1 MGLLKTILV
10 SFVLFAYSL
19 FWIAL
24 IIFVGFSELIKY
36 LIDTLER
43 LINYLIN
50 KKSSSKI
57 D

>member
-10 SFVLFAYSL
+10 SFVLFVYSL

-36 LIDTLER
+36 LADALER

-50 KKSSSKI
+50 KKPSRI
-57 D
+57 IN